1 MGVSFVLAP
10 PTGSAPCEHLRA
22 VKIPETHYARSGD
35 IAIAYQ
41 VFGAGQLCAAAG
53 PHRRGRRGDRP
64 RRRAEARRSGVRA
77 PGWYI
82 RHVAL
87 DSKRSSTWTTGHG
100 VARMVAALAGG
111 SEELWPASVVLDG
124 EYGIEEIALTAGRL

>member
-1 MGVSFVLAP
+1 MPL
-10 PTGSAPCEHLRA
+10 LDRIA
-22 VKIPETHYARSGD
+22 VAGE
-35 IAIAYQ
+35 AIALDDAQ
-41 VFGAGQLCAAAG
+41 KRAAV
-53 PHRRGRRGDRP
+53 
-64 RRRAEARRSGVRA
+64 EFVR
-77 PGWYI
+77 GWYI